1 MLDRDT
7 INIITL
13 SKIYYRNIEAEA
25 AYPIADLEVDIA
37 TCSTIDS
44 EADRKVLERERQ
56 DMC

>member
-1 MLDRDT
+1 MCGR
-7 INIITL
+7 
-13 SKIYYRNIEAEA
+13 EA
-25 AYPIADLEVDIA
+25 ACPTADSEVDVA